1 MLHPVLIIATEHP
14 YYEQV
19 IALRQKVLRAP
30 LGLNIFDDDL
40 ASEKDQIIFVYEE
53 DGRVQGC
60 VLMQHYDAE
69 TFKLRQMAV
78 DTDAQGKQI
87 GSQLI
92 QAADTYAVQL
102 GKSKIILHARETA
115 IPFYEKQGYEVA
127 GDIFFE
133 VGLPHKKMEK
143 VLV

>member
-1 MLHPVLIIATEHP
+1 MHPVLIISTEHP
-14 YYEQV
+14 NYEKV
-19 IALRQKVLRAP
+19 LALRQKVLRAP

-40 ASEKDQIIFVYEE
+40 ASEIDQIIFIYEE
-53 DGRVQGC
+53 GNEVLGC
-60 VLMQHYDAE
+60 VLLQHYDAE

-78 DTDAQGKQI
+78 DTMAQGKQI
-87 GSQLI
+87 GTQLV

-115 IPFYEKQGYEVA
+115 IAFYEKQGYEVVGA
-127 GDIFFE
+127 TFFE

-143 VLV
+143 LLA